1 MTISADGFDWDV
13 GNRSKCQK
21 HGVSIAEIEALLWSN
36 PHLAPDLKHSE
47 DESRLIAV
55 GRNSRGRPMFV
66 AFTFR
71 RKDGMRFIR
80 PISARYM
87 HEQEIEGY
95 EKESP

>member
-1 MTISADGFDWDV
+1 MIPPIDGFDWDA

-21 HGVSIAEIEALLWSN
+21 HGVSVTEIEALLLSN
-36 PHLAPDLKHSE
+36 PRVAPDRKHSASE
-47 DESRLIAV
+47 PRLIAV

-71 RKDGMRFIR
+71 RKDQLRFVR

-87 HEQEIEGY
+87 HDKEIAGY
-95 EKESP
+95 EAEGS

>member
-21 HGVSIAEIEALLWSN
+21 HGVSIAKIEALLWSD
-36 PHLAPDLKHSE
+36 PHVAPDPKHSANE
-47 DESRLIAV
+47 PRLIAV
-55 GRNSRGRPMFV
+55 GRNSGGRPMFV
-66 AFTFR
+66 GFTLR

-95 EKESP
+95 EKEGS